1 MWSML
6 CFLSTQSCWP
16 SKESM
21 IVAHNFYVRSE
32 QLFRHSRTMTTADKL
47 LITLLVAH
55 EYYHSK
61 PEESDNS
68 GIVVI
73 VIHCDTHTS
82 TCTHTLQATCTC
94 IHTHTYTYT
103 IYSRTLI
110 IWTSV
115 VIGI

>member
-1 MWSML
+1 
-6 CFLSTQSCWP
+6 
-16 SKESM
+16 
-21 IVAHNFYVRSE
+21 
-32 QLFRHSRTMTTADKL
+32 MTTADKL